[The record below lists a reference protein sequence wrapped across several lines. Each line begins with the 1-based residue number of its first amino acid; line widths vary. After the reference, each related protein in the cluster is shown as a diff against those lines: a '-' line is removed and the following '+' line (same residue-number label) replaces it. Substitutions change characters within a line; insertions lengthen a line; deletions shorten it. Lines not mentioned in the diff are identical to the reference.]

1 MNDYFSAIG
10 ENLLSNL
17 QPTQDL
23 STIHHIYRIS
33 PTCPDLTLH
42 YCTLLKDI
50 LTINPKKTTGSDCV
64 SPRDLKL
71 CGESIIRGLQ
81 PLFKLCLVHSTGA
94 PLVEDI
100 TNAHI
105 FFFKKGDS
113 TDNNNYRPLQMLSI
127 PSKILKHR
135 QLYQRKWPFQ

>member
-33 PTCPDLTLH
+33 STCPDLTLH
-42 YCTLLKDI
+42 YSTLLKDI

-71 CGESIIRGLQ
+71 CGESIITGLQ

-94 PLVEDI
+94 LLVEDI
-100 TNAHI
+100 TDAHI
-105 FFFKKGDS
+105 FLRKAIPRIKTTTGHFKC
-113 TDNNNYRPLQMLSI
+113 
-127 PSKILKHR
+127 
-135 QLYQRKWPFQ
+135 